1 MKRWLRKKTMLWILG
16 SIAGLVVI
24 AVLFVASVDQW
35 IERRAN
41 NRILEK
47 VSDVPETKVALV
59 LGAAVW
65 RNRRLSDVLEDR
77 VQGAVKLY
85 KAGKVQKLL
94 LSGDNRFDNYDEPS
108 AMRKRALELGVPNDD
123 IVRDFAGLRT
133 LDSIYRARDV
143 WGLQKLVIV
152 SQRFH
157 LPRALFLA
165 DKLGIEAVGYVGE
178 EQRYPRSILKGRIRE
193 VAARV
198 SAWLDMVILQTK
210 PRFLGRKESLSGDE
224 QVREELDRTAATKQ
238 Q

>member
-1 MKRWLRKKTMLWILG
+1 MFWILG
-16 SIAGLVVI
+16 SIVGLVVI
-24 AVLFVASVDQW
+24 VALFVVCVDQW
-35 IERRAN
+35 IESRAN

-47 VSDVPETKVALV
+47 ISEVPETKVALV

-65 RNRRLSDVLEDR
+65 RNKRLSDVLEDR

-85 KAGKVQKLL
+85 KEGKVKKLL
-94 LSGDNRFDNYDEPS
+94 LSGDNRFQYYDEPS
-108 AMRKRALELGVPNDD
+108 AMRRRALELGVPNDD

-133 LDSIYRARDV
+133 LDSIYRAREV
-143 WGLQKLVIV
+143 WGQQKLVIV

-165 DKLGIEAVGYVGE
+165 DKLGIEAVGYVADE
-178 EQRYPRSILKGRIRE
+178 RYYPRSILKGRIRE

-224 QVREELDRTAATKQ
+224 QVREELERTAGAQ
-238 Q
+238 HQ